1 MPDTATRP
9 PARRRRPA
17 SRSRGRERQAQPPL
31 PFPAP
36 TPARRPPVRR
46 GEEDSWQKRHLARL
60 LFSLLTAILIANA
73 LIGDR
78 GLPATLRIRKE
89 HQELGTA
96 IAALRA
102 ANERLRLEADRLRSD
117 PAAIEE
123 MARRNLGL
131 VRPGEQLFIVTD
143 RHPVA
148 AEPRQAR
155 REAASNGAQTEGL
168 PASD

>member
-17 SRSRGRERQAQPPL
+17 PGSRGRERQAQPPL

-36 TPARRPPVRR
+36 TPARRPVRR

-131 VRPGEQLFIVTD
+131 VRPGEQLFIVTE
-143 RHPVA
+143 RRPVA